1 MTKITG
7 STALYFIIGDPVAQ
21 VRAPEVFN
29 RVFDRGGIDAI
40 LAPARVAPAH
50 LEAFVRAA
58 LSSPTVK
65 GFFVAIPH
73 KAPLLRFADHATRA
87 AQVAGAANAV
97 RRGVGGGIEAELLD
111 GEGFVRA
118 LKHFSIAVKN
128 KRILIVGAGG
138 GACAI
143 GAAIAGDGVES
154 IDYFD
159 TVPGK
164 AETAAGLMQ
173 KHFNVR
179 AGAVQTPDPTG
190 YDLVVNASPAGLN
203 PGDPLPVPVE
213 QLERGSAL
221 IDIIMTPRP
230 TRLVQ
235 LARERGIRAFPGY
248 EMLVQQ
254 VPLYLRFF
262 GYGELA
268 GRMEQDLS
276 EVRKA
281 LLP

>member
-1 MTKITG
+1 MKITG
-7 STALYFIIGDPVAQ
+7 STALYFIVGDPVAQ

-29 RVFDRGGIDAI
+29 RVFEPNGIDAV
-40 LAPARVAPAH
+40 LVPVRVAPAQ

-58 LSSPTVK
+58 LSSPTVM

-73 KAPLLRFADHATRA
+73 KAPLLRLAEHATRA
-87 AQVAGAANAV
+87 AQVAGATNAV
-97 RRGVGGGIEAELLD
+97 RRSMNGGIEADLLD
-111 GEGFVRA
+111 GEGFLRA
-118 LKHFSIAVKN
+118 LNYFSIEAKN

-143 GAAIAGDGVES
+143 GTSLAGAGVES
-154 IDYFD
+154 IDFFD
-159 TVPGK
+159 TVRSK
-164 AETAAGLMQ
+164 AEIAAGLLRQ
-173 KHFNVR
+173 HFNAKAR
-179 AGAVQTPDPTG
+179 AIPSPDPAA
-190 YDLVVNASPAGLN
+190 YDLVVNASPLGLKAD
-203 PGDPLPVPVE
+203 DPLPLPVE
-213 QLERGSAL
+213 RLQQGSAL
-221 IDIIMTPRP
+221 VDINMTPRP

-262 GYGELA
+262 GYEELA

-276 EVRKA
+276 EVRKG
-281 LLP
+281 LDP